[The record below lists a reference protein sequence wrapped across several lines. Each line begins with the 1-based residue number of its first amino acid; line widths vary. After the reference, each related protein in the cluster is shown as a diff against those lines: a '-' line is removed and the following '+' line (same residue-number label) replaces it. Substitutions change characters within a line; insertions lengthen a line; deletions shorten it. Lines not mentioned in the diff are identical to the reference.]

1 MVNIAQGGGV
11 FPGGPQ
17 GYPQQPDPNQ
27 GNLPNFAPAES
38 QLAPG
43 IINELQNLP
52 STKAGQ
58 QAQVQKPAQAPETQN
73 IMNDSAA
80 AAEDRGEDV
89 PTGVAGGANQG
100 LMHVLGGQTSGE
112 GEAEPSGGES
122 AFKQWWGSEEMQIQR
137 SALME
142 RIGTT
147 FAAMVPLS
155 GGDHAAAGQI
165 LSRNSGSTARATQR
179 HHMGKFRNQ
188 LEARIETEKSKGA
201 DADQDKIQEWQAAA
215 MDPLGYWRRRDD
227 SSDLLERLAF
237 GQAMHDYTHPKDHL
251 AYGRA
256 TMAAMTPEAR
266 KLLREQAGID
276 DWASDL
282 NFSIGPTNAAKVIM
296 ALTTNGDI
304 GQGIGP
310 GEVNDET
317 DSEGVFMWT
326 WRKIQA
332 LAEYFGLKADAKA
345 NGEVNA
351 NPTFE
356 DELSANLS
364 AGARV
369 EKQMTDK
376 LKGATPVDDPTSVSA
391 GTALSV
397 GSGSSEPRGLMQGL
411 REGILGI
418 GN

>member
-1 MVNIAQGGGV
+1 
-11 FPGGPQ
+11 
-17 GYPQQPDPNQ
+17 
-27 GNLPNFAPAES
+27 
-38 QLAPG
+38 
-43 IINELQNLP
+43 
-52 STKAGQ
+52 
-58 QAQVQKPAQAPETQN
+58 
-73 IMNDSAA
+73 
-80 AAEDRGEDV
+80 
-89 PTGVAGGANQG
+89 
-100 LMHVLGGQTSGE
+100 
-112 GEAEPSGGES
+112 
-122 AFKQWWGSEEMQIQR
+122 
-137 SALME
+137 
-142 RIGTT
+142 
-147 FAAMVPLS
+147 
-155 GGDHAAAGQI
+155 
-165 LSRNSGSTARATQR
+165 
-179 HHMGKFRNQ
+179 
-188 LEARIETEKSKGA
+188 
-201 DADQDKIQEWQAAA
+201 
-215 MDPLGYWRRRDD
+215 
-227 SSDLLERLAF
+227 
-237 GQAMHDYTHPKDHL
+237 
-251 AYGRA
+251 
-256 TMAAMTPEAR
+256 
-266 KLLREQAGID
+266 
-276 DWASDL
+276 
-282 NFSIGPTNAAKVIM
+282 
-296 ALTTNGDI
+296 LTTNGDI